1 MDRESDSCQWIA
13 FQNCKAAWLCL
24 ARRGWSYFLSGKQND
39 SLERCYLGERPTV
52 CGSFSC
58 VRLFTVP
65 IHASQHGCR
74 LYAAALEETHCTV
87 CRLLTLCAPHP
98 RFGPRLRLNQRRCF
112 LKVTKTGEEFLGD
125 MGKKTVSS
133 HKVLPVQMG
142 GWHKNSMK
150 TPGLGSASAASL
162 SSRCVFELA
171 EQARWYFDY
180 GMVSFGYLHLT
191 SSIKTHCVSVF
202 CHVCTLEK

>member
-125 MGKKTVSS
+125 MGKKQWAVT
-133 HKVLPVQMG
+133 KCCQYRWEGDTKIAWKRL
-142 GWHKNSMK
+142 GWEAPLLRLWVHV
-150 TPGLGSASAASL
+150 ASL
-162 SSRCVFELA
+162 SWA